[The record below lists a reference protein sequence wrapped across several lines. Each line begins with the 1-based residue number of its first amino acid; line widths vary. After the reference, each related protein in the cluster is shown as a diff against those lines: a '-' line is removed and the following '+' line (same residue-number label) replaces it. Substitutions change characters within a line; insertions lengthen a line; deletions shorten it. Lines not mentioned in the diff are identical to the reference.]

1 MTINWDAIGAIAEI
15 LGAIAVLATLLYLA
29 AQVRQTNLISQ
40 SDGTE
45 RLFQRFDDANQLLII
60 NASLR
65 EALNKA
71 SGHTPDELNQ
81 VYAFANFKCNLW
93 MSGQTA
99 FSAGRLDRSLFQSV
113 QNDVTVT
120 LDMWPITRDAI
131 DLWRKRYP
139 DVASLEVF
147 DRF

>member
-15 LGAIAVLATLLYLA
+15 LGSIAVFATLLYLA
-29 AQVRQTNLISQ
+29 AQVRQTNLISR
-40 SDGTE
+40 SDSAE

-60 NASLR
+60 NAPLR

-93 MSGQTA
+93 LSGQTA
-99 FSAGRLDRSLFQSV
+99 YSAGRLDRDLFLSV
-113 QNDVTVT
+113 QKDVAVT
-120 LDMWPITRDAI
+120 LDKWPITRDAI

-139 DVASLEVF
+139 DVANLEVF
-147 DRF
+147 DQF